1 MNTRYTI
8 SDLLVIQEITD
19 LSDSMIGSISM
30 GNFTKTPMIYD
41 ELFLAV
47 AKILGDPK
55 N

>member
-1 MNTRYTI
+1 MKTMYET
-8 SDLLVIQEITD
+8 SDLLVIQEITN
-19 LSDSMIGSISM
+19 LSENIISSISM
-30 GNFTKTPMIYD
+30 GNFSNTPMYE